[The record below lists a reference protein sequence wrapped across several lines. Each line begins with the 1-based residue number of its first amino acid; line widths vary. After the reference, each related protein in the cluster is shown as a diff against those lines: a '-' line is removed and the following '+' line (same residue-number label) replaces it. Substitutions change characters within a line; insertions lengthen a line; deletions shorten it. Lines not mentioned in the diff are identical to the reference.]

1 MRAWPCIVDRCSQA
15 RSRRA
20 PPPLLLLL
28 LLLLLPLGANGVSAK
43 WSERFWCT
51 RFCGTCG
58 VGAETN
64 RRASERAP
72 CPCALKCCQSSVR
85 AGATAAD
92 LQAWTT
98 LCRWAAE
105 NAAHLFWRQLGCLQR
120 TGHCAAALRFGIV
133 PGCWQALCQSCV
145 GAVPR
150 PLNYRVSDAVSTH
163 VAPRND
169 GASVSAADRVHE
181 ASETLSS
188 SLALRHHDQMQADAV
203 SQRAVRVLVPRPLT
217 YHVSD
222 AVSMH
227 VARRNGGAPVS
238 GATGVRAHTALA
250 GFISAGSHRARIL
263 ARPVVSC
270 MGFAAC
276 AAAPWSF
283 DLSCTRGELSCK
295 ARRTCTMRTRGAC
308 THGAHRLYFSGQSSC
323 LIFRTGVSI
332 SRENFAGNAAGG
344 SVNDCSSAKH
354 AAAKLHARAFLVLGL
369 FAFMQNIASV
379 SANWQGARVLSI
391 AVVGSSSESFA
402 TKRESAG

>member
-1 MRAWPCIVDRCSQA
+1 MQANAVSQRA
-15 RSRRA
+15 
-20 PPPLLLLL
+20 
-28 LLLLLPLGANGVSAK
+28 
-43 WSERFWCT
+43 
-51 RFCGTCG
+51 
-58 VGAETN
+58 
-64 RRASERAP
+64 
-72 CPCALKCCQSSVR
+72 
-85 AGATAAD
+85 
-92 LQAWTT
+92 AWV
-98 LCRWAAE
+98 L
-105 NAAHLFWRQLGCLQR
+105 
-120 TGHCAAALRFGIV
+120 
-133 PGCWQALCQSCV
+133 
-145 GAVPR
+145 VPR
-150 PLNYRVSDAVSTH
+150 PLNCRLSDAVSTH

-169 GASVSAADRVHE
+169 GASVSGANWAPEASEALSSSYRFRHHAWMQANAVSQRAAWVLVPRPLNCRLSDAVSTHVAPRNGGASVSEANWAQEASGTLSSSFTLRHHAWMQANAVSQRSARVLVPRPLNCRLSDAVSTHVAPRNDDASVSAADRVHE

-283 DLSCTRGELSCK
+283 DLSCTRWELSCK